1 MSDKIFDGATVSLN
15 RQLDMI
21 RHIFRNNKKGL
32 KFDDIQF
39 HMLVRHGVS
48 EAWVLKFLKL
58 WSKFGVVKQK
68 GIRFIVDDDKL
79 KLVWEARD
87 QGFDVYG
94 PTE

>member
-1 MSDKIFDGATVSLN
+1 
-15 RQLDMI
+15 MI

-32 KFDDIQF
+32 TFSEIHF
-39 HMLVRHGVS
+39 YISVRHGLT
-48 EAWVLKFLKL
+48 ENWVLKYLKQ
-58 WSKFGVVKQK
+58 WSKFGVVVQK
-68 GIRFIVDDDKL
+68 GLRFKVNEEKL

>member
-1 MSDKIFDGATVSLN
+1 
-15 RQLDMI
+15 MI

-32 KFDDIQF
+32 TFSEIHF
-39 HMLVRHGVS
+39 YISVRHGLT
-48 EAWVLKFLKL
+48 ETWVLKYLKQ
-58 WSKFGVVKQK
+58 WSKFGVIVQK
-68 GIRFIVDDDKL
+68 GLRFKVNEEKL